1 MRGRRTSVETQCIE
15 SLAAAP
21 RRHDRTEA
29 ASEVSE
35 YSQNE
40 RSWPRGSTTQCT
52 PADTCSIVERV
63 DTVLALTSSA
73 AALIRGRSGSRDDS
87 RPELSV
93 CVAGLRRIQL
103 RDALT
108 QHGEEAIDF
117 VRRPRRVKQVSAVS
131 GQRSR
136 GASLNYMG
144 LTAPVTNAATSLRCR
159 CVYCSVDRERDIDVP
174 TRAVIVDSDA
184 SSLNPLATESRA
196 DWKQAA

>member
-1 MRGRRTSVETQCIE
+1 MDRETSPGASTARAPGHPSHIRGYGIRRVCTSETNKVV
-15 SLAAAP
+15 L
-21 RRHDRTEA
+21 
-29 ASEVSE
+29 
-35 YSQNE
+35 
-40 RSWPRGSTTQCT
+40 T
-52 PADTCSIVERV
+52 PSP
-63 DTVLALTSSA
+63 
-73 AALIRGRSGSRDDS
+73 AALIRSRSGSRDDS

-117 VRRPRRVKQVSAVS
+117 VRRPRPVKQVSAVS

-159 CVYCSVDRERDIDVP
+159 CVYCSVDRERDIDV
-174 TRAVIVDSDA
+174 
-184 SSLNPLATESRA
+184 SLGRIRGRA
-196 DWKQAA
+196 DLVRTGHEIAGLAQRKVRRMEVKPYDQAKTAVPGR